1 MNKKEMKISSEN
13 IYSGKIIDVY
23 VDKVKCPN
31 GKISTRELIRHCEA
45 CCILAFVD
53 DNHIIIEKQYRYPY
67 DDFVYELPAGK
78 VDKNENIEKA
88 AIRELEE
95 ETGYLAKNLKYLG
108 KMYPSCAYTDEII
121 HLYLAKDLIKT
132 QQRLDENEF
141 LEYEII
147 SLNDFIEMIR
157 NNKIFDAKTLCAI
170 ALYSTKIA
178 SKK

>member
-1 MNKKEMKISSEN
+1 
-13 IYSGKIIDVY
+13 
-23 VDKVKCPN
+23 
-31 GKISTRELIRHCEA
+31 
-45 CCILAFVD
+45 
-53 DNHIIIEKQYRYPY
+53 
-67 DDFVYELPAGK
+67 
-78 VDKNENIEKA
+78 
-88 AIRELEE
+88 
-95 ETGYLAKNLKYLG
+95 
-108 KMYPSCAYTDEII
+108 MYPSCAYTDEII

-132 QQRLDENEF
+132 QQHLDENEF